1 MWYHGYGPH
10 VHVGGYVGSRTRL
23 CGTTW
28 SIIMEDVDFDAAGL
42 VLGLDQPPI
51 HNLNLRT
58 QSHSFLLQVGR
69 DRWARVGKLVLSS

>member
-1 MWYHGYGPH
+1 
-10 VHVGGYVGSRTRL
+10 
-23 CGTTW
+23 
-28 SIIMEDVDFDAAGL
+28 MEDVDFDAAGL

-58 QSHSFLLQVGR
+58 QSHSFLLKVGR

>member
-1 MWYHGYGPH
+1 MRW
-10 VHVGGYVGSRTRL
+10 L

-28 SIIMEDVDFDAAGL
+28 SIITEDVDFDAAGL